1 MRKRV
6 LARAAVAA
14 CAAALSLGVA
24 SVQPASAA
32 PLPLTNWTA
41 NVKTHVG
48 ALVNQDVTIPTGK
61 FNGSVETTTGAMTGT
76 LDLPATTFTYNAL
89 FFIPTT
95 VTYHVDQVG
104 TTPITGTVDFTNN
117 TVTAKDTFN
126 VRLSSVKLFG
136 IEILDASTTCKTT
149 APSVANLT
157 GTLNLAASPA
167 TVKLSGTYDIA
178 SLDGCGFLGGFVSAF
193 TAGTGNTLDVTITG
207 PS

>member
-6 LARAAVAA
+6 LTRAAIAA

-32 PLPLTNWTA
+32 PLPLTNWKA
-41 NVKTHVG
+41 DVKTHVG
-48 ALVNQDVTIPTGK
+48 ALVNTDVAIPTGS
-61 FNGSVETTTGAMTGT
+61 FSGSVETTTGAMTGT
-76 LDLPATTFTYNAL
+76 LNLPAATFTYNAL

-95 VTYHVDQVG
+95 VTFHVDQVG
-104 TTPITGTVDFTNN
+104 TTPITGTVNFTNN

-149 APSVANLT
+149 TPSVANLS